1 MGIVMRPLLR
11 VWSVF
16 RLLMVLPGL
25 LGILLGM
32 LLGLCLP
39 AAQAVTYA
47 NSSYTFSWID
57 PSSHTKVGPYTS
69 TYNFA
74 RANGISCNS
83 TEPITDDTLSN
94 LIPIGFT
101 FNYGGLPFTKLYIM
115 TNGRLQFGNTYCGYG
130 SPVQAFPYPDINM
143 NYTMR
148 IYGNDLDP
156 TTKADKSSYNTP
168 CLSIATC
175 YISFATIGT
184 APNRS
189 FVVTWNN
196 VPEWGANS
204 TPLGSYSL
212 QVILQENGEFI
223 YQYGSVT
230 AGPNVSTGQ
239 VGWQV
244 STTDYEAPKTGFP
257 ASNSAIKF
265 YIPQPVAEYRMEQTS
280 WSSAAGQVLDTSGN
294 GRNASV
300 IGGAQTTASG
310 KVCRAA
316 DIPSNANTTNVDA
329 IDTGIAMPTTVGGAG
344 TITFWYKASS
354 AWTANSAKDAQLL
367 DATTVNN
374 QWFFLVRRS
383 NGNLRFV
390 VADSGGNVRAVETPA
405 QAVAANTW
413 KHIAVSWS
421 FNALVASNSD
431 HLRIYL
437 DGALLTES
445 AFTTSSTIS
454 STIGT
459 LYIGDNRSSNTGS
472 NGTGR
477 SADGAI
483 DEFRI
488 YNYEGGTALVQRDFQ
503 LGASGC
509 LSHYSIAHAGTG
521 STCAQTTITVTAHDA
536 AHGNITMPNNT
547 TTINLTALLGSGS
560 NRGDWTLISGYGV
573 LNNGTADDGKATY
586 LFNGEY
592 QAVFGYSLTLSDTVN
607 FSVTDGQFIESEDP
621 LLTVSSCSSGSFNGC
636 ELATTRCVPV
646 SGTPTWARLYTKLA
660 NTAFKLDAVKLKT
673 DGTLETTFN
682 GTVTVDLLANKATG
696 VTQDSKNCPTSQ
708 TAVIPLGS
716 ATFASGRGPSAGLA
730 VGSTAFSAVS
740 PNYSAWRDVRMR
752 FTCAANVC
760 GTAQTVCSTDNF
772 AVRPTDFTISSNMTN
787 TGQSGTPALNAGAA
801 FTLTSTAVAG
811 FDGNPV
817 ISNLQS
823 DQKVVTHVI
832 TNPVDTDYTGQLS
845 VPGNTSTLPLGT
857 AAIAT
862 GVVSNNTVRYDDVGN
877 FKILKNGLFDSTFTS
892 VDQSNA
898 DCIVNS
904 GSIVA
909 DASGKFGCNV
919 TNQNPSALF
928 GRFYPDNYA
937 IWSSTSGKCNGM
949 VYLGQDGLGITAGAI
964 AYSKNNVLLS
974 HFTYGYA
981 TLSSVSVSLD
991 NNGVDV
997 PGISR
1002 LTPALPP
1009 VMVPASPDPTKYV
1022 WLNGR
1027 AGRYHTTD
1035 ASTYP
1040 VGTTAINVA
1049 GQGTFKKDDL
1059 ISFAGDNNIYQVA
1072 ADLTGSGTL
1081 TIGSTGLLV
1090 AITNPSIAVHGIH
1103 NFSRLPTTPE
1113 GPFDILGVKISITD
1127 PDGAKITQ
1135 RNGLPV
1141 TAASAVVSS
1150 ATSQLRYGRLRIT
1163 NAYGSELLPLPIDI
1177 RAQYWN
1183 GTSYVTNQSD
1193 GCTDLTRA
1201 NFTIDSYSGGVTVS
1215 HMPVSNIPAVTNL
1228 LVLGVGKLKLA
1239 KPVKPPDITAKGSFN
1254 LNSAIGYLPGL
1265 GRETLGV
1272 YKNGPV
1278 LYIREIY

>member
-1 MGIVMRPLLR
+1 MRLLLR
-11 VWSVF
+11 VL
-16 RLLMVLPGL
+16 RLLRLLLLLPGL
-25 LGILLGM
+25 LGIF
-32 LLGLCLP
+32 LGLWLP

-47 NSSYTFSWID
+47 NSSYTFNWID
-57 PSSHTKVGPYTS
+57 PSSHTKVGPNTS
-69 TYNFA
+69 TYYFA

-94 LIPIGFT
+94 AIPIGFT

-130 SPVQAFPYPDINM
+130 SPVQAFPYPDTNM

-156 TTKADKSSYNTP
+156 TTKADKSTYNTP
-168 CLSIATC
+168 CLSISTC

-280 WSSAAGQVLDTSGN
+280 WSSAAGQVIDTSGN
-294 GRNASV
+294 GRHASV
-300 IGGAQTTASG
+300 IGSAQTTASG

-316 DIPSNANTTNVDA
+316 NIPSNANANSIDA

-344 TITFWYKASS
+344 TITFWYKANS
-354 AWTANSAKDAQLL
+354 AWTGASVKDAQLL

-374 QWFFLVRRS
+374 QWFYLIRRS
-383 NGNLRFV
+383 NGDLRFV
-390 VADSGGNVRAVETPA
+390 VTDNGGNVRAVETSA
-405 QAVAANTW
+405 QSVAASTW
-413 KHIAVSWS
+413 KHIAVSWN

-459 LYIGDNRSSNTGS
+459 LYIGDNRSSNIDST
-472 NGTGR
+472 GTGR

-483 DEFRI
+483 DEFRV

-503 LGASGC
+503 LGGSGC
-509 LSHYSIAHAGTG
+509 LSHYAISHSGTG
-521 STCAQTTITVTAHDA
+521 STCAQTTVTVTAHDA
-536 AHGNITMPNNT
+536 SHGNITMPNNT
-547 TTINLTALLGSGS
+547 TTISLTALLGSGS

-607 FSVTDGQFIESEDP
+607 FAVTDGQFSESEDP

-636 ELATTRCVPV
+636 ELAATRCVPV
-646 SGTPTWARLYTKLA
+646 AGPPTYARLYTKLA

-696 VTQDSKNCPTSQ
+696 VAQDSKNCPTSQ
-708 TAVIPLGS
+708 TAVIPLGN
-716 ATFASGRGPSAGLA
+716 ATFASGRGPGAGLA
-730 VGSTAFSAVS
+730 VGSTAFSSVS

-752 FTCAANVC
+752 FTCSAGVC

-787 TGQSGTPALNAGAA
+787 TAQSGTPALNAGAA

-817 ISNLQS
+817 LSNLQL
-823 DQKVVTHVI
+823 DQKVVTHVS
-832 TNPVDTDYTGQLS
+832 DTDYTGQLS

-862 GVVSNNTVRYDDVGN
+862 GVVSNNTVRYDDVGS

-898 DCIVNS
+898 DCVVGS

-919 TNQNPSALF
+919 TNQSASAQF

-937 IWSSTSGKCNGM
+937 IWSSTWGKCNGM

-964 AYSKNNVLLS
+964 AYSKNNVPLT

-981 TLSSVSVSLD
+981 TLSGISVSLD

-997 PGISR
+997 PDISR
-1002 LTPALPP
+1002 LTPVLPP
-1009 VMVPASPDPTKYV
+1009 LMVPASPDPTKYV

-1035 ASTYP
+1035 AATYP
-1040 VGTTAINVA
+1040 AGSTSINVV
-1049 GQGTFKKDDL
+1049 GQGTFKKDDW

-1072 ADLTGSGTL
+1072 ADLTDSGPL
-1081 TIGSTGLLV
+1081 TIGSTGLLQ
-1090 AITNPSIAVHGIH
+1090 AISLPSIAVHGIH
-1103 NFSRLPTTPE
+1103 RFSRLPTTPE
-1113 GPFDILGVKISITD
+1113 GPFDTLGVKISIND

-1135 RNGLPV
+1135 RNGQAV

-1163 NAYGSELLPLPIDI
+1163 NAYGSESLPLPIDI

-1183 GTSYVTNQSD
+1183 GTSYFTNLSD
-1193 GCTDLTRA
+1193 ACTDLTRS
-1201 NFTIDSYSGGVTVS
+1201 NFTIDGYTGGVTASNMSVA
-1215 HMPVSNIPAVTNL
+1215 NIPAFTNL
-1228 LVLGVGKLKLA
+1228 LKLGVGKLKLDKA
-1239 KPVKPPDITAKGSFN
+1239 VNPTNITAKGSFN